1 MKFANS
7 VLDIIGKTPL
17 IKLKKISEETGNIV
31 LAKAEFMNPGSSVKD
46 RAALYMIKQA
56 EEEGILKP
64 GTLIVEPTSG
74 NTGIGLALV
83 CAAKGYK
90 LILTMPESMS
100 LERRMLLV
108 GMGAELVLTPAKD
121 GMRGAIKKAQE
132 ILSLNHGSF
141 MPLQFSNKGNPQ
153 AHYATTGP
161 EIWEDT
167 DGTIEWFVAG
177 AGTGG
182 TISGCGKYFKEMK
195 SSVKIAAVEP
205 WESSVIS
212 GEDAGPHGIQG
223 IGAGFIPENLNT
235 ELIDEVIRIK
245 TEDAKSMCRQLLSEE
260 GLFVGVSSGANVFA
274 AKLISEH
281 KKNSG
286 IVIVTVLCDSGER
299 YLSTGLFDK
308 K

>member
-56 EEEGILKP
+56 EEEGVLKP
-64 GTLIVEPTSG
+64 ETLIVEPTSG

-83 CAAKGYK
+83 CAVKGYK

-100 LERRMLLV
+100 LERRALLA

-132 ILSLNHGSF
+132 ILSSNLGSF
-141 MPLQFSNKGNPQ
+141 MPLQFSNKGNPL

-235 ELIDEVIRIK
+235 ELINEVIRVK
-245 TEDAKSMCRQLLSEE
+245 TEDAKSMCRKLLSEE

-274 AKLISEH
+274 AKLISEY